1 MFENITQDETTSSAK
16 KTHWGL
22 EHQHR

>member
-16 KTHWGL
+16 KLIWGL